1 MFTRI
6 AAILRVAGEAS
17 DLASLSL
24 QEIVRIWYIFA
35 LLEDCQLPG
44 LLLILP
50 FVMQPEDR
58 FVEHTGTEKHL
69 LDFF

>member
-17 DLASLSL
+17 DLASLFP

-44 LLLILP
+44 LLLLLP
-50 FVMQPEDR
+50 FVMQR
-58 FVEHTGTEKHL
+58 KRGNLGFLSCIKAYQ
-69 LDFF
+69 

>member
-50 FVMQPEDR
+50 FVMQSKDR
-58 FVEHTGTEKHL
+58 FVEHTGTQKHL

>member
-17 DLASLSL
+17 DLASLFP

-44 LLLILP
+44 LLLLLP
-50 FVMQPEDR
+50 FVMQPQ
-58 FVEHTGTEKHL
+58 HCL
-69 LDFF
+69 IQ